1 MALASPNPRLL
12 FTLQMYTAPL
22 SSLLRFVSLTVSDED
37 RTPFSPSLFHVMS
50 GCGLPVALQNK
61 FKLFP
66 STTSS
71 SDGAVTISGGTNEK
85 QINWLNAGEKEMCF

>member
-1 MALASPNPRLL
+1 
-12 FTLQMYTAPL
+12 MYTAPL

-37 RTPFSPSLFHVMS
+37 RTPFSPSFFHVMS
-50 GCGLPVALQNK
+50 GCGLPVTLQNK

-71 SDGAVTISGGTNEK
+71 SDEAVTISGGTKEK
-85 QINWLNAGEKEMCF
+85 EMNWLNAGEKEKCS